1 MFSESAFN
9 IFLII
14 MTITGLV
21 VFIALHYISAGYG
34 IMYTKKWGLS
44 VNNKLG
50 WVLMEAP
57 VFIIMCL
64 LWWFSSRKF
73 ETAPLVI
80 FIIFQLH
87 YVQRAFIF
95 PFLLRG
101 KSKMPVSII
110 LSGITFN
117 ILNAIMQGGWI
128 FYISPA
134 DRYPVSWLVSPQF
147 IIGSIIFFV
156 GMFINIQSDY
166 IIRNLRKPG
175 DTNHYIPRGGMFR
188 YVSSANYFGEFIEWT
203 GFAILTWSF
212 AGAVFAWWTFAN
224 LAPRATKI
232 NKRYQSEFG
241 NDFKRSNIRSIIP
254 FIY

>member
-1 MFSESAFN
+1 MFSESTFN
-9 IFLII
+9 IFLIL
-14 MTITGLV
+14 MAITGLI
-21 VFIALHYISAGYG
+21 VFIALHYINAGYG
-34 IMYTKKWGLS
+34 MMYTKKWGLS

-57 VFIIMCL
+57 VFIAMCL

-80 FIIFQLH
+80 FIIFQIH

-95 PFLLRG
+95 PLLLRG
-101 KSKMPVSII
+101 KSKMPITII

-134 DRYPVSWLVSPQF
+134 GRYPDSWLLSPQF
-147 IIGSIIFFV
+147 IIGSLIFLT

-166 IIRNLRKPG
+166 IIRHLRKPG
-175 DTNHYIPRGGMFR
+175 DTNHYIPKGGMFK
-188 YVSSANYFGEFIEWT
+188 YVSSANYFGEFIEWV
-203 GFAILTWSF
+203 GFAILTWSL

-224 LAPRATKI
+224 LAPRARKI
-232 NKRYQSEFG
+232 NQRYLYEFG
-241 NDFKRSNIRSIIP
+241 NDFKKMNIRSMIP